1 MTIPFEGRNTL
12 VAYGQDIEIKAR
24 PSTEKGAVSAFFLIC
39 PLVLHLTLSRRQC
52 LFQQLM
58 QRSEFR
64 LADIALEDLAV
75 LVDHERGRR
84 QLHIAEGLGDVAF
97 GVERDLERQA
107 ARLRIV
113 EHVVA
118 QKLTITTLPRNSCDV
133 IFSPF

>member
-75 LVDHERGRR
+75 LVEHERKQR
-84 QLHIAEGLGDVAF
+84 QQHKTERQDEDTKSN
-97 GVERDLERQA
+97 ERDLE
-107 ARLRIV
+107 
-113 EHVVA
+113 
-118 QKLTITTLPRNSCDV
+118 
-133 IFSPF
+133 